1 MATLVVHVARERV
14 LHPHDVLRREHAREL
29 GVVDHAVAVVV
40 GEVDEGL
47 DGLVLDVGHVE
58 LDEQPLDLRA
68 LQVARPVRVDELEGV
83 GDARV
88 LLREL

>member
-1 MATLVVHVARERV
+1 MSTRANPNPNPSPKFNH
-14 LHPHDVLRREHAREL
+14 REHAREL
-29 GVVDHAVAVVV
+29 GVVDQAVAVVV

-68 LQVARPVRVDELEGV
+68 LQVARPVGVDELEGV
-83 GDARV
+83 RDARV